1 MTKALNTSMKIS
13 ELPTINEDIMKR
25 NMSGD
30 KNYNFNSTIFQMKQ
44 GSPFD
49 NEMLMN
55 RTTNGFL
62 RRSSTDKKNWKDTKL
77 YKGNT
82 LSFFK
87 KTNENMYKMKEIKK
101 ILDEKNSIIRKQ
113 NNEITNLKNT
123 LLSKESELFSKY

>member
-1 MTKALNTSMKIS
+1 MKMN
-13 ELPTINEDIMKR
+13 ELPTINEDILKR
-25 NMSGD
+25 SMSGD

-44 GSPFD
+44 NVPLG
-49 NEMLMN
+49 NEMAMN
-55 RTTNGFL
+55 KTTNEFL
-62 RRSSTDKKNWKDTKL
+62 RKSMDKKNWKDTKL

-87 KTNENMYKMKEIKK
+87 KSNENMYKMKEIKK

-113 NNEITNLKNT
+113 NNEITNLKNK